1 MSIQPISF
9 PLQPSLRLRQVFG
22 LPVLD
27 MGWADALDFA
37 AGLADGSRGRATL
50 TFFNEA
56 SALRRFIHPSCGK
69 FPGDRF
75 LLPSGGAGTKAWA
88 RLKRKGKTPVHFR
101 PDRFIPSLLT
111 FMAEPRRIALV
122 GCNADRL
129 ERLREELTVHTPWH
143 EIVAAT
149 TLHVPAHPFDLVIVD
164 AKNFA
169 EEREIESRLGA
180 WRANLILMAGRR
192 LAEFKTGRPAFL
204 LPLPAGRPLP
214 AAAA

>member
-1 MSIQPISF
+1 
-9 PLQPSLRLRQVFG
+9 
-22 LPVLD
+22 
-27 MGWADALDFA
+27 
-37 AGLADGSRGRATL
+37 
-50 TFFNEA
+50 
-56 SALRRFIHPSCGK
+56 
-69 FPGDRF
+69 
-75 LLPSGGAGTKAWA
+75 
-88 RLKRKGKTPVHFR
+88 
-101 PDRFIPSLLT
+101 
-111 FMAEPRRIALV
+111 MAEPRRIALV

-129 ERLREELTVHTPWH
+129 ERLCEELTVHTPWH

-169 EEREIESRLGA
+169 EEREIENRLGA

-204 LPLPAGRPLP
+204 LPLTAGRPLP